1 MSWKIFAKDYLKLIA
16 WGIFVGML
24 VAGIISVSWAFMVY
38 LGKATMADAGPLIL
52 ALVGGDAIASIVAV
66 FVKWMNWIKDE
77 DFLKLTAVGL
87 LWLMICAAFIALFLT
102 FMAFQGIVPP
112 EEVSGTIVLLVG
124 AAVWE
129 AIMAALVLWQP
140 SE

>member
-1 MSWKIFAKDYLKLIA
+1 MTWKIFAKDYLKLIA
-16 WGIFVGML
+16 WGVFVGML

-38 LGKATMADAGPLIL
+38 LGKATMADASPLIL

-102 FMAFQGIVPP
+102 FMVFQGIVTP
-112 EEVSGTIVLLVG
+112 EEVTGTIVLLVG
-124 AAVWE
+124 AAVWQ

>member
-1 MSWKIFAKDYLKLIA
+1 MTWKPFAKEYLKLIA

-24 VAGIISVSWAFMVY
+24 VAGIVSISWAFMVY
-38 LGKATMADAGPLIL
+38 FGIATMAEAGPLIL

-66 FVKWMNWIKDE
+66 FVKWMNWITDE

-87 LWLMICAAFIALFLT
+87 LWLMICASFISLFLT
-102 FMAFQGIVPP
+102 YMAFQGIVTP